1 MYTIN
6 SKNEG
11 IITVSDD
18 IIVKDDLCYDTL
30 NDCIDVAL
38 RTHPESY
45 YNKFCKKVIVCK
57 LDGNGECLNCDNT
70 LNDCKCYKLCKN

>member
-18 IIVKDDLCYDTL
+18 MIVKGDLCYD
-30 NDCIDVAL
+30 IFEDVIGECL

-45 YNKFCKKVIVCK
+45 YNKHCKKIIVCK
-57 LDGNGECLNCDNT
+57 LDANGECLNCDNT